1 MWGCEALDQRPH
13 LVRWATL
20 CLDKRKWGLGAKSL
34 SILNSLPPFANGV
47 GALRMRE
54 GFYGTKELGG
64 NIGKNEEGGILG
76 M

>member
-1 MWGCEALDQRPH
+1 M
-13 LVRWATL
+13 
-20 CLDKRKWGLGAKSL
+20 GLRAFL
-34 SILNSLPPFANGV
+34 FLIAPPLFANGV